1 MYRQGTR
8 KQNNGAGRA
17 DCNFCRL
24 SPYSLSTHPNP
35 TRSGDAHKKKKLEKA
50 QRYSRDI
57 HSKKLPAESAELIDS
72 RLREKCYC
80 TRGRVLYVFPGSSL
94 PGTVWKYGDGL

>member
-1 MYRQGTR
+1 MYRLGTR

-35 TRSGDAHKKKKLEKA
+35 TRSGDAHKIKKKKLEKA

-57 HSKKLPAESAELIDS
+57 HSKKLPAESGGLIDS
-72 RLREKCYC
+72 RLREKWA
-80 TRGRVLYVFPGSSL
+80 RRLRWRDPLYFGQTLRQYS
-94 PGTVWKYGDGL
+94 